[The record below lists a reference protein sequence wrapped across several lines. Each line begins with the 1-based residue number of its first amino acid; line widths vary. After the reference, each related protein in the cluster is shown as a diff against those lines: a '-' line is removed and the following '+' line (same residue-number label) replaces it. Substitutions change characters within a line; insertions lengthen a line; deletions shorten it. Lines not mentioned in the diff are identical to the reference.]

1 MLEVLEDA
9 EDVEAVRLTQKLRDI
24 YLEASGE
31 EWVEEEEEEEEEEGA
46 GSAAKK

>member
-31 EWVEEEEEEEEEEGA
+31 EWVEEEEEEEEEGA